1 MKLMKVLLR
10 RNNLKK
16 VSTSPMNE
24 KKTISS
30 NDERKAEKP
39 QQIEAKKNAKIE
51 GGLKC
56 EGIFFLSNHLTAS
69 DASTIRYHNTA

>member
-1 MKLMKVLLR
+1 
-10 RNNLKK
+10 
-16 VSTSPMNE
+16 MNE

-39 QQIEAKKNAKIE
+39 QQIEAKKDAKIE

-56 EGIFFLSNHLTAS
+56 EGILHFLSNHLTAS
-69 DASTIRYHNTA
+69 DASTIRYHNTASPLR